1 MTEDS
6 PLTVAGAAAELGDFP
21 APHSLL
27 IPKTGTVRNYGR
39 SLSKFESIR
48 LGHAGDPH
56 WTSAL
61 FLPHEHRC
69 LNSCTGAGKTAL
81 GRSMRVEA
89 PTLTNEDAARRRI
102 RAVAAVAARVVLL
115 MLFSLGIG
123 PVRLSPLAV
132 AEALFGGGSDVS
144 QVIVLEI
151 R

>member
-1 MTEDS
+1 MTKDS

-39 SLSKFESIR
+39 SLAKFESIR
-48 LGHAGDPH
+48 LGRACDPH

-69 LNSCTGAGKTAL
+69 LSSCTGAGKTAL
-81 GRSMRVEA
+81 GRSMSVETVA
-89 PTLTNEDAARRRI
+89 ITNEDAARRRI
-102 RAVAAVAARVVLL
+102 GAVAALSVLLVLL
-115 MLFSLGIG
+115 MLISLGIG
-123 PVRLSPLAV
+123 PVRLSPLSV

-144 QVIVLEI
+144 QVIV
-151 R
+151 